1 MSFLKAISPLGGM
14 VGMGAS
20 GLIPAKA
27 IGALGG
33 MGGAAATG
41 LISPKALAP
50 MIGMLG
56 QEEDPINNYLQTLL
70 RQFPGARMS

>member
-1 MSFLKAISPLGGM
+1 MSFLKAVSPLGGM

-33 MGGAAATG
+33 MGGSAATG
-41 LISPKALAP
+41 LIPAQSLAP
-50 MIGMLG
+50 MVGMIE
-56 QEEDPINNYLQTLL
+56 QEEDPMNNYLQTLL
-70 RQFPGARMS
+70 RQFSGARMS